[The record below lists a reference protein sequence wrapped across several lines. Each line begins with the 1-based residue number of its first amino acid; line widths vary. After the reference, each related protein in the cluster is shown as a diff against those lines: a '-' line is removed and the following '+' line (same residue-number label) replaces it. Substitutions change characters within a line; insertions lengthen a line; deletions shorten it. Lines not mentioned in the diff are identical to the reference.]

1 MAPLVSGHFRP
12 CCLWCL
18 HWKQCMWSMWGKW
31 PGCLWCLHWEQCLWS
46 MWGSDLAACG
56 VYTEKH
62 GLWSVWNSDLAALGS
77 YLFGWHES
85 FTLNPVFYFQPFVPK
100 LFVQHYLFFPYKKLR
115 VMNVFSPTFFLGLHT
130 REALSFKCAFN
141 HLVYNIPSNQNR
153 FVICEP
159 CAKTRYLASLRK

>member
-1 MAPLVSGHFRP
+1 
-12 CCLWCL
+12 
-18 HWKQCMWSMWGKW
+18 MWGKW

-56 VYTEKH
+56 CLPWEIV
-62 GLWSVWNSDLAALGS
+62 SVVCVEQWPGCLRQLLIWVTRNIHIKPCV
-77 YLFGWHES
+77 LFPAICTKTVCT
-85 FTLNPVFYFQPFVPK
+85 TLP
-100 LFVQHYLFFPYKKLR
+100 FFPYKKLR
-115 VMNVFSPTFFLGLHT
+115 VMNAFSPTFFLGLHT